1 LPICMYC
8 KKLRDDTGS
17 WLAAE
22 AYVAARTSAQFALGE
37 CKSCLRE
44 QEQESSGVL
53 ESMPPAVTPVQ
64 LARGTLARRQ
74 RTLLGLMLVWVVIL
88 PLFFVALNVARGY
101 WVPVPFQAG
110 TAVLGL
116 ALLVAARRGLA
127 LDLALLGVLGLM
139 VAWVTSVAL
148 ATHDFLRV
156 FPAWPL
162 LMFLVCVAVERVRWA
177 VAAMVVL
184 LGLAVMLTLVVPGV
198 GIPKQLLT
206 TILVPTMTAI
216 VAGFAVVS
224 RRRLLEDLVQALA
237 QVRELRGV
245 LPFCV
250 RCKKLRDDDGVWHQ
264 LEAYVV
270 AHSDAHFSHGVCED
284 CAPRLE
290 ADLGISLRGKTAAKA
305 DDPAASASRPG

>member
-1 LPICMYC
+1 MSDAGD
-8 KKLRDDTGS
+8 K
-17 WLAAE
+17 
-22 AYVAARTSAQFALGE
+22 
-37 CKSCLRE
+37 
-44 QEQESSGVL
+44 
-53 ESMPPAVTPVQ
+53 AV
-64 LARGTLARRQ
+64 R
-74 RTLLGLMLVWVVIL
+74 
-88 PLFFVALNVARGY
+88 
-101 WVPVPFQAG
+101 
-110 TAVLGL
+110 
-116 ALLVAARRGLA
+116 
-127 LDLALLGVLGLM
+127 
-139 VAWVTSVAL
+139 
-148 ATHDFLRV
+148 
-156 FPAWPL
+156 
-162 LMFLVCVAVERVRWA
+162 VAVERVRWA
-177 VAAMVVL
+177 VATMVVL
-184 LGLAVMLTLVVPGV
+184 LGLAVVLTLVVPGV

-245 LPFCV
+245 LPLCV
-250 RCKKLRDDDGVWHQ
+250 RCKKLRDEAGVWHQ